1 MTEIN
6 IFEIIKGNEPRP
18 ISVFMTKKIIT
29 IGGGSKGVTIKNNL
43 VKEFEL
49 ITGDI
54 LGINIKVPK

>member
-1 MTEIN
+1 
-6 IFEIIKGNEPRP
+6 
-18 ISVFMTKKIIT
+18 MTKKIIT